1 MNGSVES
8 PVKVGEVLADKY
20 KVEKVL
26 GSGAMGVVVSARHVD
41 LKQLVA
47 LKFMLPTALPDQAAG
62 DRFLR
67 EAQAAGRLRGEHVA
81 RVMDFGR
88 LGGGAPYIVMEFLEG
103 EDLEKILDRDGPF
116 PVATAVSY
124 VIQACAGM
132 AEAHTQGIV
141 HRDLKPQNLFLTHR
155 PDGTP
160 LVKVL
165 DFGISKLQ
173 GDVSSVTATQST
185 TVMGSPAYMSPE
197 QARSAKHVDSR
208 GDIYSLGAIL
218 YQILC
223 GHLPY
228 QAESVAG
235 MLVAIVSEPPTPLRE
250 HAPHVPP
257 ELEAVVMRCLEKK
270 RDDRPQTA
278 KELAQLLAPFADG
291 ERISTW
297 ESEKPRS
304 TDPNPVA
311 EKANGLAASAKDV
324 VVTTM
329 QPSSRSAPTS
339 EPSPSAPGPQKKA
352 KSPLP
357 LAIIVGVVVALPIAV
372 LIFLKTGHPPAP
384 DLASASVAS
393 VSAAPPAPSSAAAI
407 AVLPPL
413 TEPSATVSAASAAP
427 VTPAPTELATTHS
440 VSRPTASH
448 PPKDAGNVHAAT
460 PTASAKPSASAA
472 PKPNGGLFDHP
483 E

>member
-1 MNGSVES
+1 MES
-8 PVKVGEVLADKY
+8 PVKVGELLADKY

-26 GSGAMGVVVSARHVD
+26 GSGAMGVVVSARHVE
-41 LKQLVA
+41 LQQLVA
-47 LKFMLPTALPDQAAG
+47 LKFMLPSALPDQAAG

-103 EDLEKILDRDGPF
+103 EDLDRILDRDGPF

-124 VIQACAGM
+124 VIQACSGM

-197 QARSAKHVDSR
+197 QARSAKHVDWR

-228 QAESVAG
+228 EAESVAG
-235 MLVAIVSEPPTPLRE
+235 MLVAIVSEPPTPLRQ

-270 RDDRPQTA
+270 RDDRPQSA

-297 ESEKPRS
+297 ETDKARS
-304 TDPNPVA
+304 TDPNP
-311 EKANGLAASAKDV
+311 SV
-324 VVTTM
+324 V
-329 QPSSRSAPTS
+329 
-339 EPSPSAPGPQKKA
+339 
-352 KSPLP
+352 
-357 LAIIVGVVVALPIAV
+357 
-372 LIFLKTGHPPAP
+372 
-384 DLASASVAS
+384 
-393 VSAAPPAPSSAAAI
+393 
-407 AVLPPL
+407 
-413 TEPSATVSAASAAP
+413 
-427 VTPAPTELATTHS
+427 
-440 VSRPTASH
+440 
-448 PPKDAGNVHAAT
+448 
-460 PTASAKPSASAA
+460 
-472 PKPNGGLFDHP
+472 
-483 E
+483 